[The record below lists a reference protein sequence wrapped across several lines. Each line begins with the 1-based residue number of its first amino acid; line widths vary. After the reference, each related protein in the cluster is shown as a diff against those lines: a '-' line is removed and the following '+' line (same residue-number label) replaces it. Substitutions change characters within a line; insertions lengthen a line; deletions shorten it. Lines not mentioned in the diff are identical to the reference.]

1 MFAVSCSGLF
11 ASLDP
16 KIRNQILDE
25 LTYKLSISHSAELGR
40 YWRWYCALYVHDLF
54 HCI

>member
-1 MFAVSCSGLF
+1 MEFHVAGEGLNRCVCVRRGLF

-25 LTYKLSISHSAELGR
+25 LTYKLSISQSPELGR
-40 YWRWYCALYVHDLF
+40 
-54 HCI
+54 